1 MTNLKINKYFVCEL
15 LEHYLSQLGLYY
27 IGNKSNQKKI
37 VDLFY
42 SLPFFFFDQTVQS
55 ILYKVIQRNNIKTY
69 IDSNK
74 SMKILCYNIYKD
86 FCIKLN
92 YPYKDY
98 EDFYDNIKFK
108 LTSDKYYMKK
118 IKRNHIHSF
127 IFSILFVG
135 ILSVYYCLSKR
146 LYP

>member
-1 MTNLKINKYFVCEL
+1 MSNLKINKYFVCEL
-15 LEHYLSQLGLYY
+15 IEHYLSQLGFYY
-27 IGNKSNQKKI
+27 VASKSNKKKI

-42 SLPFFFFDQTVQS
+42 SLPFFFFDATFQN
-55 ILYKVIQRNNIKTY
+55 ILYKVIQHNNMKTC
-69 IDSNK
+69 IDSNQ
-74 SMKILCYNIYKD
+74 SMKRFCYNVYKD
-86 FCIKLN
+86 FCMNLN
-92 YPYKDY
+92 YPHKDY

-118 IKRNHIHSF
+118 TKMNHIHSY

>member
-1 MTNLKINKYFVCEL
+1 MSILKINKYFVCEL

-27 IGNKSNQKKI
+27 IASKSNKKKV

-42 SLPFFFFDQTVQS
+42 SLPFFFFDTTVQN
-55 ILYKVIQRNNIKTY
+55 ILYKAIQRNNIKTH
-69 IDSNK
+69 IDSSI
-74 SMKILCYNIYKD
+74 SMKNLCYNIYKEV
-86 FCIKLN
+86 CLKLD
-92 YPYKDY
+92 YPYKEH
-98 EDFYDNIKFK
+98 EDFYESMKFK

-118 IKRNHIHSF
+118 TKQNYIHSF

-135 ILSVYYCLSKR
+135 ILFVYYCVSKR

>member
-15 LEHYLSQLGLYY
+15 LEHYLSQLGFYY
-27 IGNKSNQKKI
+27 IGSKSNQKKI

-55 ILYKVIQRNNIKTY
+55 ILYKVIQRNNIKTH

-92 YPYKDY
+92 CPHKEY
-98 EDFYDNIKFK
+98 EDFYDSIKFK

-118 IKRNHIHSF
+118 IKQNHIHSF
-127 IFSILFVG
+127 IFSILFIG

>member
-1 MTNLKINKYFVCEL
+1 MVNLKINKYFVCEF
-15 LEHYLSQLGLYY
+15 LEHYLSQLGFYY
-27 IGNKSNQKKI
+27 VASKSNQKKI

-42 SLPFFFFDQTVQS
+42 SLPFFFFDATVQS
-55 ILYKVIQRNNIKTY
+55 ILYKAIQRNNINTH
-69 IDSNK
+69 IDSND
-74 SMKILCYNIYKD
+74 SMKHLCYEIYKD
-86 FCIKLN
+86 FCLKVN

-98 EDFYDNIKFK
+98 DDFYDSINFK

-118 IKRNHIHSF
+118 IKQNHIHSF

-135 ILSVYYCLSKR
+135 ILSLYYCLSKR